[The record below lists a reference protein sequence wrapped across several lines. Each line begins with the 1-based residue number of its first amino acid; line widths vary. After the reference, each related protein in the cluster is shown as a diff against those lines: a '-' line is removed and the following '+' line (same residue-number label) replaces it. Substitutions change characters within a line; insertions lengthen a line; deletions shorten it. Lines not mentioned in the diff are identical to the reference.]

1 MEQLKQWYAGLEE
14 SEQRIVL
21 IASVL
26 LTLLIIVFGIVKPM
40 NDKVNSLE
48 MKIKTKQSTIS
59 EWKTN
64 MPKLL
69 ASKGGAQVA
78 GGGQTL
84 SNIVTTSTRRFNLR
98 VSRVQEK
105 ASGEM
110 QVWFDNVPFNDFV
123 RWVADLNNR
132 YQVSVATANIR
143 NKDRN
148 GLTSIDVK
156 IRKG

>member
-1 MEQLKQWYAGLEE
+1 MEQLKQWYAGLEDN
-14 SEQRIVL
+14 EQKIVL
-21 IASVL
+21 IASAL
-26 LTLLIIVFGIVKPM
+26 LTLLILVFGIIKPM
-40 NDKVNSLE
+40 NDKVSSLE

-59 EWKTN
+59 EWQTN

-69 ASKGGAQVA
+69 ASKGSAQS
-78 GGGQTL
+78 GGNQSL

-123 RWVADLNNR
+123 RWVAELNNR

-156 IRKG
+156 IRKS